1 VSNVFDANMVD
12 ITTAAKYVAA
22 GAGVIVVSVP
32 KFTRAT
38 MTAITKI
45 SSIDQRPM
53 NFMTRN
59 IKVLCFNHVCHR
71 FWIEI
76 MMSIIPAT
84 LKIGTRILAK
94 KIMIAMKYSPDW
106 MKCSIPSIMVLGSF
120 SPR

>member
-1 VSNVFDANMVD
+1 MSNVFDANMVD

-22 GAGVIVVSVP
+22 GAGLIEVSVP

-53 NFMTRN
+53 NFMTLN
-59 IKVLCFNHVCHR
+59 IKVRCFNHVCHF

-76 MMSIIPAT
+76 IMSIIPT
-84 LKIGTRILAK
+84 ILKIGTRILAK
-94 KIMIAMKYSPDW
+94 KIIIA
-106 MKCSIPSIMVLGSF
+106 I
-120 SPR
+120 R